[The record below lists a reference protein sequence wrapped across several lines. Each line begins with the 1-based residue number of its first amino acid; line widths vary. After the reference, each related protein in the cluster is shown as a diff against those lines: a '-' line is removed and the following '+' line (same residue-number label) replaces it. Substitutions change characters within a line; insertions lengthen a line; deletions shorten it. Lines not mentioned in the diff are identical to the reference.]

1 MHLRASDDWSIS
13 AWLERHVNPE
23 CLLFSR
29 IIIEIVQMAYIFM
42 YITDTRSKL
51 FSCGGFWSKAASKI
65 TYLLTKLDEK
75 KQNKKKI
82 SFVFHKWLMN
92 LFSCL
97 EQYFSANIL
106 LLSYFTQIGLAHS
119 KKIDSR
125 LKFLSLTFAARR
137 P

>member
-29 IIIEIVQMAYIFM
+29 IIIEIVQIAYIFM

-65 TYLLTKLDEK
+65 TYLLAKLDEK
-75 KQNKKKI
+75 KKQKKNI
-82 SFVFHKWLMN
+82 I
-92 LFSCL
+92 CL
-97 EQYFSANIL
+97 SWMIDESL
-106 LLSYFTQIGLAHS
+106 LLSWAIFQRQYTFIELFYTNRPGTQQ
-119 KKIDSR
+119 KDR
-125 LKFLSLTFAARR
+125 Y
-137 P
+137 

>member
-23 CLLFSR
+23 YLLFSR
-29 IIIEIVQMAYIFM
+29 IIIEIIQMAYIFM

>member
-23 CLLFSR
+23 CLLFSP

-65 TYLLTKLDEK
+65 TYLLAKLDEK
-75 KQNKKKI
+75 KTKQKKNI
-82 SFVFHKWLMN
+82 I
-92 LFSCL
+92 CL
-97 EQYFSANIL
+97 S
-106 LLSYFTQIGLAHS
+106 
-119 KKIDSR
+119 
-125 LKFLSLTFAARR
+125 
-137 P
+137 